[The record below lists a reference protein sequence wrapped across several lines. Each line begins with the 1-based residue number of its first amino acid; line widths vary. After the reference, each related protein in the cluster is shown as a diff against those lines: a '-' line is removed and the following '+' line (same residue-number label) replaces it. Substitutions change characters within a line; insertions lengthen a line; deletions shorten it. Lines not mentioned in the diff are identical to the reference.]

1 MSGQAGH
8 SVGAAV
14 LERAQR
20 RMMSSACAET
30 PPAVDEEG
38 GRTRRFAINPWLI
51 TWSLLLGF
59 VGVAYVALSLRLFHL
74 LLHPAH
80 AHPWSRLIA
89 RPSVLWASMGM
100 LLIGF
105 RTVQWFRYRP
115 AAPAAPATAPP
126 LTVIIPAYNEGA
138 MVEMTVESV
147 ATALYPK
154 ERLEII
160 VVDDGSTD
168 DTWCYI
174 DRAARRFPELVTPVR
189 FAANRG
195 KRAALAEG
203 FRRGRG
209 ELFVTI
215 DSDSVIEPATLLAL
229 AGSFADPRVGAV
241 AGRVAVYNRGH
252 GVIPKMLH
260 VRYVLSF
267 DFLRAVQS
275 TYGTVYCCP
284 GALAGYRSSVVRRV
298 FDAWMGQTF
307 LGARCTYGEDRSMTN
322 YILADGYDTVYQRSA
337 IVHTV
342 VPKSYGKLCKMFL
355 RWDRS
360 YIREELRFAR
370 IVWSRP
376 LRSRVIAI
384 VDTLITNLRYPV
396 GYSCL
401 GLLVVFT
408 MDDPRTLLRVLG
420 AMGLMSMLNMVYYLR
435 SERSWNFLFGVLYA
449 YFSSFTLFWIF
460 PYALLTARAR
470 SWLTR

>member
-1 MSGQAGH
+1 
-8 SVGAAV
+8 V
-14 LERAQR
+14 
-20 RMMSSACAET
+20 
-30 PPAVDEEG
+30 
-38 GRTRRFAINPWLI
+38 
-51 TWSLLLGF
+51 LLGI
-59 VGVAYVALSLRLFHL
+59 VGIVYLVLSFQLFHVIL
-74 LLHPAH
+74 RASH
-80 AHPWSRLIA
+80 AHPWSRFIT
-89 RPSVLWASMGM
+89 RPSILWASMGM
-100 LLIGF
+100 LLIVF

-115 AAPAAPATAPP
+115 AAPAEPATAPL

-138 MVEMTVESV
+138 MVEKTVESV
-147 ATALYPK
+147 ATALYPH

-168 DTWCYI
+168 DTWRYI
-174 DRAARRFPELVTPVR
+174 ERACRRFPELVTSVK
-189 FAANRG
+189 FAMNQG

-209 ELFVTI
+209 EVFVTI
-215 DSDSVIEPATLLAL
+215 DSDSVIEPSTLLAL
-229 AGSFADPRVGAV
+229 AGPFVNPRVGAV
-241 AGRVAVYNRGH
+241 AGKVSVYNRGK
-252 GVIPKMLH
+252 GLIPKMLH

-284 GALAGYRSSVVRRV
+284 GALAGYRASVVRDV

-322 YILADGYDTVYQRSA
+322 YILARGFDTVYQRSA
-337 IVHTV
+337 IVHTI

-360 YIREELRFAR
+360 YIREELHFAR

-376 LRSRVIAI
+376 WRSRMIAI
-384 VDTLITNLRYPV
+384 ADTLITNLRFPV

-401 GLLVVFT
+401 GLLVLFA
-408 MDDPRTLLRVLG
+408 MDDPRTLLRVLV